1 MAAFTNMDSS
11 FAISGHDD
19 GRGGN
24 FQGAS
29 AADASLPQTYSRQ
42 QADIPLVCSICPK
55 NSTFSDISH
64 LLTHVSSKGHL
75 HNYFQLSIS
84 RETDA
89 DAAFA
94 LAEFDQWFEEN
105 DINTLLRLRK
115 TARAQRTS
123 QPQRRIP
130 TLEAAQS
137 GRATRRGGRA
147 SRGGRGN
154 RGGRVGND
162 RNRYLSQDEL
172 EQVDIKD
179 EMDIEADFGINRGKT
194 SGSWQPGFDIPL
206 DDDDDDEEESKYEP
220 SDLYSPFPSEEAME
234 IAADGTGSLV
244 LKGIVYPGMGGFDA
258 AREEERRLRNQRKDP
273 AVLRRLK
280 VSSELVSTSEEVL
293 DYNLDY
299 QRSRDVYD
307 DPSIDGSVVR
317 PIRSCISGNI
327 LMGKQDED
335 EDESKLKRQKRR
347 STRLNTTSVRKRR
360 GTGASRQQTRAR
372 ATRST
377 RATQS
382 TDMSSLQ
389 PNMPSTRVTRSSASR
404 QSQLPLHNHGLHPD
418 SDFYGP
424 VIGTDEGWDPMSGAD
439 NSWLTSDLQDTTTVR
454 STETDD
460 GSESNWSDTSS
471 AKLTLRRN
479 DRLPALAL
487 RPGNPN
493 LAFASPTLGLKKSPS
508 SLYTGKENS
517 HLVMKSPN
525 SSSNPYL
532 QAPGDS
538 IESNGYNPLFV
549 QARDGFGFRTYT
561 PYDEEPKPVAGGF
574 QPINGHDGLN
584 TLNFS
589 QHNTDYHRNQDGGD
603 MFGI

>member
-1 MAAFTNMDSS
+1 MDSS
-11 FAISGHDD
+11 FALPGHDD
-19 GRGGN
+19 GRGGH
-24 FQGAS
+24 FQGAP
-29 AADASLPQTYSRQ
+29 ANDASLPQTYSRQ

-94 LAEFDQWFEEN
+94 LAEFDNWFEEN

-123 QPQRRIP
+123 QPQRRIQIP
-130 TLEAAQS
+130 GATQS

-154 RGGRVGND
+154 RGGRAGND

-179 EMDIEADFGINRGKT
+179 EMDIEADFGINGGKT
-194 SGSWQPGFDIPL
+194 SGSWQSGFDIPL
-206 DDDDDDEEESKYEP
+206 DDDDDDDEDDSKYEP
-220 SDLYSPFPSEEAME
+220 SDLYSPFPSEDAME

-258 AREEERRLRNQRKDP
+258 AREDQRRLRNQRKDP

-307 DPSIDGSVVR
+307 DPSIDGSVDE
-317 PIRSCISGNI
+317 
-327 LMGKQDED
+327 DED
-335 EDESKLKRQKRR
+335 EDESELKRRKRR
-347 STRLNTTSVRKRR
+347 NTRLNTVTSARKRR
-360 GTGASRQQTRAR
+360 GTGASRQQTRISRGSR
-372 ATRST
+372 ATRSST
-377 RATQS
+377 MATQS
-382 TDMSSLQ
+382 TDMASLQ
-389 PNMPSTRVTRSSASR
+389 PNMPSTRVTRSSTSR
-404 QSQLPLHNHGLHPD
+404 QSQLPLHSHGLHPD
-418 SDFYGP
+418 SDFYRP
-424 VIGTDEGWDPMSGAD
+424 VAGLETDEGWNPMPGAD
-439 NSWLTSDLQDTTTVR
+439 SSWLTSDMQDTTTVR
-454 STETDD
+454 SVETDD

-517 HLVMKSPN
+517 HLVIKSPT

-549 QARDGFGFRTYT
+549 QARDGFGFRTYS

-574 QPINGHDGLN
+574 QPINGHDSLN

-589 QHNTDYHRNQDGGD
+589 SQHNNDYHRNQDGSD

>member
-94 LAEFDQWFEEN
+94 LAEFDHWFEEN

-154 RGGRVGND
+154 RGGRAGND

-244 LKGIVYPGMGGFDA
+244 LKGVVYPGMGGFDA
-258 AREEERRLRNQRKDP
+258 AREDQRRLRNQRKDP

-317 PIRSCISGNI
+317 PIRSCILENI
-327 LMGKQDED
+327 LMERQDED
-335 EDESKLKRQKRR
+335 EDESELKRQKRR
-347 STRLNTTSVRKRR
+347 SARLNTATSVRKRR
-360 GTGASRQQTRAR
+360 GTGASRQQTRASRSSR
-372 ATRST
+372 ATRSST

-389 PNMPSTRVTRSSASR
+389 PNMPSTRVTRSSTSR

-418 SDFYGP
+418 TDFYRP
-424 VIGTDEGWDPMSGAD
+424 VTGIETDEGHHYSPL
-439 NSWLTSDLQDTTTVR
+439 NR
-454 STETDD
+454 
-460 GSESNWSDTSS
+460 N
-471 AKLTLRRN
+471 RRRQN

-589 QHNTDYHRNQDGGD
+589 SQHNTDYHRNQDGGD